1 MEQRWKDL
9 NLLLA
14 LFFSRQVKLVPS
26 ASYLSPGQA
35 FLTWPCCCHL
45 LSQAPDVMDVICPR
59 CGHPLRILALL
70 VTQWIVSGGQVT
82 HVKIEGIFIGVAT
95 VAVIENTH
103 AKFWRHNRIDY
114 ILLTE
119 SLGRRLALLQ
129 PMIPESFHLMALPSW
144 IL

>member
-1 MEQRWKDL
+1 M
-9 NLLLA
+9 
-14 LFFSRQVKLVPS
+14 
-26 ASYLSPGQA
+26 
-35 FLTWPCCCHL
+35 
-45 LSQAPDVMDVICPR
+45 
-59 CGHPLRILALL
+59 
-70 VTQWIVSGGQVT
+70 T
-82 HVKIEGIFIGVAT
+82 HVKIEGIFIGVAA

-103 AKFWRHNRIDY
+103 AKFWRHNRID